1 MTVVFEVGFRRPAL
15 GSFDFERRGVFAREG
30 EDEALAVGEDVVFG
44 RRVAVEGQR
53 NALFEGG
60 YAERVAH
67 RASGLRGDRDRDVA
81 AGFGFQ
87 IRGDGSRHRA
97 APRAGDD
104 AAFPPCGSRDL
115 RVGHECAFQRV
126 GGRRAELHALET
138 FDEGALR
145 VVEFEL
151 DRSVFRVHVVD
162 AARYDAQRRGGKER
176 VQKKK
181 KRFSHR

>member
-1 MTVVFEVGFRRPAL
+1 
-15 GSFDFERRGVFAREG
+15 
-30 EDEALAVGEDVVFG
+30 
-44 RRVAVEGQR
+44 
-53 NALFEGG
+53 
-60 YAERVAH
+60 
-67 RASGLRGDRDRDVA
+67 
-81 AGFGFQ
+81 
-87 IRGDGSRHRA
+87 
-97 APRAGDD
+97 
-104 AAFPPCGSRDL
+104 
-115 RVGHECAFQRV
+115 
-126 GGRRAELHALET
+126 LET